1 MSPQSEGRP
10 SIERP
15 RHVQDGGYRAR
26 SSQRQ
31 KTSDL
36 VSRYPSQSTNG
47 LESVEVP
54 KQQLGGGV
62 AAGDD
67 MSNGTSPVSPANGR
81 NGRETEVSQDIPV
94 RGRSRTEGSVGGNA
108 SGGTSRL
115 CTKCGEPLTAQYVR
129 ALNGTFHLQCFMCR
143 DCGEVVA
150 SKFFPVEDPDGGPEY
165 PLCEIDYFRRIN
177 LLCHHCGGAL
187 RGSYITALDRKY
199 HVEHF
204 TCTAC
209 PTVFGAQ
216 DSYYEH
222 DDKVYCHYHYS
233 TQFAQR
239 CTGCQTAILK
249 QFVEIFRNGENQH
262 WHPECYMI
270 HKFWNVRLALS
281 GTDTAEKVLYD
292 EQPTEEKRLMVRE
305 EEDLMESKVYR
316 IWSVLSTFE
325 ESSAACISDMLLH
338 VSNGAYVDGVLVA
351 KKFIW
356 HVDILFGATD
366 RLDALVASHN
376 NAKGLSNGRE
386 AKLLCKKIVAFFS
399 LLTKTQ
405 ETGVRK
411 LGVTQE
417 LLSLVTGLAHYLK
430 LLIRISLQGALK
442 LEREW
447 RRVEGLHGFLEELS
461 NFENTKDSGKS
472 LDLTAGVSG
481 LADQQSDICTRC
493 RQPIEDECLRFGQ
506 QRWHGKHV
514 VCDHCQ
520 RSLGEATDDALWSA
534 KEGQVICRDC
544 NDEKHHIPDAVVG
557 FEQVTRLQ
565 QYVYLLRVAL
575 ARLLSVLRS
584 GGTLPH
590 TSDDPN
596 LTTYD
601 SNEGHRIAP
610 GDKLNA
616 PLLRSGSRSKSYGD
630 TSAVDTNEG
639 SSYEQTVG
647 EMKRL
652 RSTRMDTQLS
662 TTLKKFRTSRIID
675 GPEGRSTRPG
685 SAGVDGSN
693 QGNQGFHIIEDRDA
707 NGEATTDLTFGN
719 QDALT
724 LDDIPRIVA
733 AEQAKEQRPN
743 AYKHARNQMFGSGS
757 RTPRLVS
764 GHQRGVSAGNGLDIN
779 AAGGSS
785 VQRNKRYFSE
795 LSALEYFIVR
805 HVAVLSMEP
814 LLQGH
819 YNLEELLGL
828 IETRKPTFW
837 GKFGKAFKN
846 DRTKLGKKK
855 GVFGVSLDTLV
866 ERDGVESTYGV
877 GPGALRVPGII
888 DDAISAMRQMDM
900 SVEGVFRKNGNI
912 RGLKDLTERIDAK
925 EVEVDLSKEN
935 PVQVAALLKKFLRE
949 LPDPLLTHKLYRLFI
964 TSQKIPDEEK
974 RRRVLHLTCCLLP
987 KSHRD
992 SLEILFSF
1000 LVWASSFSQVDEETG
1015 SKMDTHNL
1023 ATVITPNIL
1032 KEKSEKVGMDEINFL
1047 AIEAVNSLIEYN
1059 DQMCEVPEDIQSI
1072 LNDTPLFS
1080 NTSEVTTKE
1089 ILKRYGDIVRSP
1101 AHRPLITDPSDIRP
1115 SSSTKTHANAA
1126 STLQNG
1132 RSRAGHSPGPSGP
1145 RAAAPVITHVDV
1157 DPFHAHTWP
1166 RESSVRHVQEPS
1178 TTTPANAPTNANP
1191 NNNHN
1196 TNINDTAPPQS
1207 HHDLANPNST
1217 YHRRASSDDSQTS
1230 PGSTPHRQS
1239 YRHSGWGRRGGAM
1252 GVTGAG

>member
-1 MSPQSEGRP
+1 MVHQMWQISHRQICEG
-10 SIERP
+10 IERNLSSGML
-15 RHVQDGGYRAR
+15 HVPGKSNNKPED
-26 SSQRQ
+26 
-31 KTSDL
+31 
-36 VSRYPSQSTNG
+36 
-47 LESVEVP
+47 
-54 KQQLGGGV
+54 KQAKRGTLMPGV
-62 AAGDD
+62 
-67 MSNGTSPVSPANGR
+67 
-81 NGRETEVSQDIPV
+81 
-94 RGRSRTEGSVGGNA
+94 
-108 SGGTSRL
+108 
-115 CTKCGEPLTAQYVR
+115 K
-129 ALNGTFHLQCFMCR
+129 

-150 SKFFPVEDPDGGPEY
+150 SKFFPVEDADGGPEY
-165 PLCEIDYFRRIN
+165 PLCETDYFRRLN
-177 LLCHHCGGAL
+177 MLCHHCGGAL

-199 HVEHF
+199 HIEHF
-204 TCTAC
+204 TCSVC

-281 GTDTAEKVLYD
+281 GSDTAEKVLYD

-305 EEDLMESKVYR
+305 EEDQMESKVYR

-376 NAKGLSNGRE
+376 NAKGKQVVRSSPPVVHADRKGLSNGRE

-461 NFENTKDSGKS
+461 NFENMKDSGNS

-481 LADQQSDICTRC
+481 LADQQSDICYRC
-493 RQPIEDECLRFGQ
+493 HEPIEDECVRFGQ
-506 QRWHGKHV
+506 RRWHVKHV

-544 NDEKHHIPDAVVG
+544 NSEKHHIPDAVAG
-557 FEQVTRLQ
+557 LEQVTRLQ

-590 TSDDPN
+590 TSGKVSERPLVARPLTIPTDDPN

-610 GDKLNA
+610 GEHLNA
-616 PLLRSGSRSKSYGD
+616 PLLRSTSRSKSYGD

-652 RSTRMDTQLS
+652 RSTRMDTHLS

-693 QGNQGFHIIEDRDA
+693 QDNQGFHIIEERDA

-743 AYKHARNQMFGSGS
+743 AYKHARNQLIGSGS
-757 RTPRLVS
+757 RPPRLLS
-764 GHQRGVSAGNGLDIN
+764 GHQRGVSAGTGLDIN
-779 AAGGSS
+779 AAAGSS
-785 VQRNKRYFSE
+785 SAQRNKRYFSE

-846 DRTKLGKKK
+846 DRAKLGKKK

-912 RGLKDLTERIDAK
+912 RGLKELTERIDAK

-964 TSQKIPDEEK
+964 TSQSTLILMPLGEGSRMLMISRNY
-974 RRRVLHLTCCLLP
+974 RRREATEGFTFDLLP
-987 KSHRD
+987 
-992 SLEILFSF
+992 
-1000 LVWASSFSQVDEETG
+1000 AS
-1015 SKMDTHNL
+1015 
-1023 ATVITPNIL
+1023 
-1032 KEKSEKVGMDEINFL
+1032 
-1047 AIEAVNSLIEYN
+1047 
-1059 DQMCEVPEDIQSI
+1059 
-1072 LNDTPLFS
+1072 
-1080 NTSEVTTKE
+1080 
-1089 ILKRYGDIVRSP
+1089 
-1101 AHRPLITDPSDIRP
+1101 
-1115 SSSTKTHANAA
+1115 
-1126 STLQNG
+1126 
-1132 RSRAGHSPGPSGP
+1132 
-1145 RAAAPVITHVDV
+1145 
-1157 DPFHAHTWP
+1157 
-1166 RESSVRHVQEPS
+1166 QEPPRL
-1178 TTTPANAPTNANP
+1178 TR
-1191 NNNHN
+1191 
-1196 TNINDTAPPQS
+1196 DTLFFPR
-1207 HHDLANPNST
+1207 LGLIIF
-1217 YHRRASSDDSQTS
+1217 TS
-1230 PGSTPHRQS
+1230 
-1239 YRHSGWGRRGGAM
+1239 RRGDWK
-1252 GVTGAG
+1252 